1 MSSVRDFGAV
11 GDGVVDDTDAIQH
24 ALNDGDGLI
33 EFPRGEY
40 LVTRTLVVDLA
51 NRGRTS
57 ISGLGTVGRIVM
69 AGPGPALLLKA
80 SHTTSADP
88 LGFRPEEWQ
97 NERMP
102 TIDGLEIVGQH
113 PEADGI
119 RIEGVMQP
127 TLSRVLIRKVRTAVH
142 VTKRARNLL
151 IDACQIYENTGI
163 GVHLQNVNLH
173 QCIISDSHI
182 SYCRRGGIRI
192 EDSEVR
198 NLQITGNDIEYN
210 NNRAH
215 AASFPDGESETTA
228 EIYIDV
234 VNGSVR
240 EGTIASNTIQ
250 ATYSSNGSNIRFI
263 GAGPAGRE
271 RAGMW
276 TITGNLIGS
285 QNNNIHLTDVYGVNI
300 TGNYVYSGHHRN
312 LLIERCRNIVIGPN
326 SFGHNADYQDK
337 ALATGIRLEDS
348 SNCNL
353 SGLLIQDAPEGR
365 HTVANTVPIS
375 RDALVEI
382 VRCRGINMTGCQIL
396 DGTPIGL
403 LLDDCTNCI
412 VSSCTILDQR
422 DTAAMKS
429 GVVWN
434 GTAKGSM
441 LCNVRIGGSVE
452 AAVIAPTELVQSA
465 VILDD

>member
-11 GDGVVDDTDAIQH
+11 GDGVTDDTDAIQH

-40 LVTRTLVVDLA
+40 VISRTLLVDLA
-51 NRGRTS
+51 TRGRTA
-57 ISGLGTVGRIVM
+57 ISGLGAVGRIVM
-69 AGPGPALLLKA
+69 AGSGPALFLKA

-88 LGFRPEEWQ
+88 LGFRPEEWL

-102 TIDGLEIVGQH
+102 TIDGLEIVGRH

-127 TLSRVLIRKVRTAVH
+127 TLSRVLIRKVRTAIH
-142 VTKRARNLL
+142 VTSRARNLL
-151 IDACQIYENTGI
+151 VDSCQIYENTGI
-163 GVHLQNVNLH
+163 GIHLDGVNLH
-173 QCIISDSHI
+173 QCIIADSHI

-192 EDSEVR
+192 ENSEVR

-215 AASFPDGESETTA
+215 SKNFPDAEAETTA

-234 VNGSVR
+234 GNGSVR

-263 GAGPAGRE
+263 GSGPTGRE
-271 RAGMW
+271 QAGMW

-285 QNNNIHLTDVYGVNI
+285 QKNNIHLSDVYGVNI
-300 TGNYVYSGHHRN
+300 TGNYIYSGHHRN
-312 LLIERCRNIVIGPN
+312 LLLERCRNIVVGPN

-337 ALATGIRLEDS
+337 ALATGIRLEDCR
-348 SNCNL
+348 NCNL
-353 SGLLIQDAPEGR
+353 NGLLIQDAPEGM
-365 HTVANTVPIS
+365 HTVNDVVPIQ
-375 RDALVEI
+375 RDALVEV
-382 VRCRGINMTGCQIL
+382 VRCHGVNVTGCQIL
-396 DGTPIGL
+396 DGTPFGI
-403 LLDDCTNCI
+403 LLDDCSDSV
-412 VSSCTILDQR
+412 VSSCSILDTRTPAKMQ
-422 DTAAMKS
+422 S
-429 GVVWN
+429 GIVW
-434 GTAKGSM
+434 KG
-441 LCNVRIGGSVE
+441 NVRGNMLSSTAISGALKQAVVVPE
-452 AAVIAPTELVQSA
+452 DLPQFAVISN
-465 VILDD
+465 